1 MERIE
6 EREVARAVRR
16 ALMEGGPLCAKV
28 AATDEV
34 PVGRIQKWATGEKQP
49 RAWEL
54 RAILPGLLRADPDA
68 AAAFLDD
75 VLGLRAVGLILARA
89 PRVEG
94 APTDLVT
101 EAAEAG
107 AAVGQVQALALAA
120 GRDGV
125 VSVEESQEIRAAAR
139 QAERELAEVSAVAA
153 RAEAAHLDLP
163 GVAP

>member
-1 MERIE
+1 MERVE
-6 EREVARAVRR
+6 EREVARAVHR
-16 ALMEGGPLCAKV
+16 AFMERGPLCAKA

-34 PVGRIQKWATGEKQP
+34 PVGRIQKWAAGEKQP

-54 RAILPGLLRADPDA
+54 REILPELLRADPDA
-68 AAAFLDD
+68 AVAFLDD
-75 VLGLRAVGLILARA
+75 VLGLRALGLILARA

-94 APTDLVT
+94 VPCDLVT

-107 AAVGQVQALALAA
+107 AAVGQVQALALSA

-139 QAERELAEVSAVAA
+139 RAERELAEVAAVAA
-153 RAEAAHLDLP
+153 RSEAASLVLA
-163 GVAP
+163 GVA